1 MILRNFKIFFYLLF
15 LVLISTSSYGEEKID
30 IWQQKKEKG
39 QTPKILETDK
49 KIKQKNNLNISGKI
63 ESKPAIEIEDDLNN
77 ESNKVKI
84 FGVHDPSD
92 YDFTLNMWSSTDAD
106 DVRASIKRLKKIK

>member
-1 MILRNFKIFFYLLF
+1 MLF

-77 ESNKVKI
+77 ESKKLKFLV
-84 FGVHDPSD
+84 FM
-92 YDFTLNMWSSTDAD
+92 TLLIMILPLICGPLLTQMTFEQ
-106 DVRASIKRLKKIK
+106 V

>member
-1 MILRNFKIFFYLLF
+1 MATER
-15 LVLISTSSYGEEKID
+15 
-30 IWQQKKEKG
+30 KG

-77 ESNKVKI
+77 ESKKVKI

-92 YDFTLNMWSSTDAD
+92 YDLPLICGPLLTQMTFEQ
-106 DVRASIKRLKKIK
+106 V